1 MTMVDITDKEN
12 VPRSAVASGKIM
24 LSAQALEAIK
34 AKQVKKGD
42 PLEAAKIA
50 GMQAV
55 KNTPSILPHCHQI
68 NITGMELDFQLHDD
82 GITCSC
88 TVKAIYKTGV
98 EMDALCGATVALLTI
113 WDMVKYLE
121 KDEGGQYPDTR
132 ITDIKVVS
140 KRKGE

>member
-1 MTMVDITDKEN
+1 MVDITDKES
-12 VPRSAVASGKIM
+12 VPRSAVAQGKIV
-24 LSAQALEAIK
+24 LAPETLETIK

-68 NITGMELDFQLHDD
+68 NITAMKLDFTMEED
-82 GITCSC
+82 GVTCAC

-132 ITDIKVVS
+132 IENIKVIN
-140 KRKGE
+140 KQKGE

>member
-1 MTMVDITDKEN
+1 MTMVDITDKQS
-12 VPRSAVASGKIM
+12 VPRSAVAQGKIILAPQSM
-24 LSAQALEAIK
+24 EAIH

-68 NITGMELDFQLHDD
+68 NITAMELDFQLQED
-82 GITCSC
+82 GVTCTC
-88 TVKAIYKTGV
+88 NVKAIYKTGV
-98 EMDALCGATVALLTI
+98 EMDALCGAAVALLTI

-121 KDEGGQYPDTR
+121 KDEKGQYPDTR
-132 ITDIKVVS
+132 IEDIRVIS
-140 KRKGE
+140 KKKGE